1 VAGGWWL
8 VAGGWWLV
16 AGQSTSDGGVLWM
29 TAGSGV
35 IHSALPGQTEGVT
48 EGFRLRLNLPGAD
61 KMQPPGY
68 RDIPAG

>member
-1 VAGGWWL
+1 
-8 VAGGWWLV
+8 
-16 AGQSTSDGGVLWM
+16 
-29 TAGSGV
+29 V

-68 RDIPAG
+68 RDIPAW